1 MSVQTIDDHV
11 VKKLRIKSIFNGEK
25 KVPKGASK
33 TIQSTSIGRGN
44 KFVTRPKSEKMVKN
58 SAPKKDASDT
68 TVEESSA
75 DESKIPPAVHKKPDK

>member
-33 TIQSTSIGRGN
+33 TIQSSSIGRSN
-44 KFVTRPKSEKMVKN
+44 KFVTRPKSEKMV
-58 SAPKKDASDT
+58 KKDASDT